1 MNILNLLNY
10 SPDFGGGIAKHLL
23 ALGKIAKLNGHKLY
37 IGFPKK
43 RDWQNELE
51 LNSQVIII
59 PEIENALWSD
69 FPAIIRK
76 ICNCN
81 SIDILH
87 IHFTF
92 AQVLSLACSI
102 RRLDIPTIYHW
113 HNPPIALNEF
123 ITAQKT
129 LRGKLK
135 RFYSGFVARIAD
147 RRVIT
152 QHVSISKEITEL
164 LIRNKWTEFDKI
176 TFLSNGISISDHGKI
191 FPKVLNKGLP
201 VIGTVANF
209 RPQKDHETLLKA
221 FSILCKVGMKSELW
235 IIGDGPTRESME
247 NLAVELNIMDQVRFL
262 GTISDPSELY
272 QQFDI
277 FVLSTHYE
285 GHPLVLLEAMS
296 FGIPIV
302 ATKVSSI
309 PEVITHGINGLLV
322 NPRDP
327 SGLALTLQSLLQD
340 ELMYSKLREDTLNF
354 FKQQKSVDEWA
365 QCVSTLY
372 ENILFKKKS
381 Y

>member
-1 MNILNLLNY
+1 VNILNLLNY

-23 ALGKIAKLNGHKLY
+23 ALGKLAKLNGHKLI

-43 RDWQNELE
+43 REWQTELE

-59 PEIENALWSD
+59 PEIENALRPG
-69 FPAIIRK
+69 FPRIIRK
-76 ICNCN
+76 ICNCY

-92 AQVLSLACSI
+92 AQAFSLACSI
-102 RRLDIPTIYHW
+102 RKWKIPTIYHW
-113 HNPPIALNEF
+113 HNPPIALNAF
-123 ITAQKT
+123 LTPHKT

-135 RFYSGFVARIAD
+135 RFSSGLVARITD

-152 QHVSISKEITEL
+152 QHVSMSKEVTEL
-164 LIRNKWTEFDKI
+164 LIRNKWTDFKKI
-176 TFLSNGISISDHGKI
+176 TFLSNGISINAHGKI
-191 FPKVLNKGLP
+191 FPKVMNKGLP

-221 FSILCKVGMKSELW
+221 FSILCKLGIKSELW
-235 IIGDGPTRESME
+235 IIGDGPTRKSME
-247 NLAVELNIMDQVRFL
+247 NLAVELDIMGQIRFL
-262 GTISDPSELY
+262 GTISDPAELY

-327 SGLALTLQSLLQD
+327 SELALTLQSLLQD
-340 ELMYSKLREDTLNF
+340 ESMYSQLSEGTINS
-354 FKQQKSVDEWA
+354 FKRLKSVDEWA
-365 QCVSTLY
+365 QSVLSLY
-372 ENILFKKKS
+372 ENVRL
-381 Y
+381 